1 MLAVLADVNWHLV
14 KFTRFRSD
22 AAAAWQPGCQFIKG
36 TFSDSGILIS
46 SPSGFRSGLH
56 QEKARGDKP
65 AASISL
71 LTHG

>member
-1 MLAVLADVNWHLV
+1 LLSVGFWSLLDSIWENLPESGGGELASGSIRL
-14 KFTRFRSD
+14 R
-22 AAAAWQPGCQFIKG
+22 
-36 TFSDSGILIS
+36 SDSGILIS